1 MLVQNLEFF
10 DKFGQNLN
18 LNFNVAS
25 GVWEGKIYF
34 EPISNYLFDN
44 ENLFVLEKVGTTY
57 KFPQLANNQQYFEF
71 AWVSN
76 KTSNEFFLYEVVRD
90 IQLDEKFITKI
101 DKSVIKYSDIDPV
114 NTNSL
119 LDVSIP
125 LQVNI
130 AFCPTDEVS
139 FERTLQM
146 FWFNGTSRVK
156 IAELYFYG
164 EGVEEDTRFRNWAEN
179 FGIRFLRED
188 ANILK
193 NYDIKEAFPDME
205 ALNQIRKELLV
216 SKDQVY
222 PYVGTYKGLVNF
234 INLLGYKDVLRIKEY
249 WLNYN
254 QRSAYYNKMTLIDI
268 SDYLDDGIIQS
279 LDLEDKNR
287 NLKFGKQFKKTE
299 FLALVYQFTVATDN
313 FDDDNIPIVE
323 ETTEF
328 TVNEIFYKLNLLND
342 KIKNEFLPINV
353 KVKDIIGEFIYF
365 QKITLTYWT
374 DPNRIFDYMVNDYAE
389 IDVYPGK
396 DADLTLRALDPLYR
410 RVSEVGLDLGVARIN
425 NNGSKNP
432 FEYSQVISTRTEA
445 ENYIENIETF
455 YTEIKNQRI
464 PNLGKKLTWEFGDD
478 PQRVIGAPTV
488 FTLDTGKFTLQDLR
502 GVRLDDLDAI
512 APGLDPHWTFQ
523 NIDFRNF
530 YEVNWRITKPGPN
543 PYNFELRGRI
553 VDLFA
558 LPHVLPFAGTYR
570 VIVELF
576 DFSGN
581 VSVFSRFVTVQD
593 DKKPE
598 ILAITRLEDK
608 FDYFLDNLKNVRLQ
622 DFGASHLYYPKV
634 NVLDNEDAAVKLDP
648 YKNLLEWISFY
659 KHRYGMGQSLYDA
672 EIYDSNLGTWVPY
685 TDTTQSHPKKGY
697 WGLGE
702 GDLPIQLK
710 DFSDVEVG
718 ELYWMRITDLIYLDD
733 FNAGFYLINPAP
745 GNSIFMSLFSEYVI
759 PNFSTLEELAVIL
772 NDSDH
777 PGINLFNYEVI
788 EGKIHA
794 QAEYLSKEMYH
805 ILGHGGFSPGSPGS
819 PGFSPGSPGFSPS
832 PFFDEY
838 VENGYV
844 ENGYVGNY
852 FINSSVNNT
861 PLTQINGT
869 ESSDKYTFFLPRKVF
884 SQKLI
889 DFLTNIS
896 PVFDIETLFLLA
908 KTSDVLTGAVQDPTF
923 WRDIKC
929 WKFVDDV
936 QIGHLPTT
944 IDQNALNI
952 NDIKLFEESFAVPE
966 NAIVF
971 FVVNSLDGKN
981 EFYWTLT
988 DSRTGDVVMQVR
1000 SVPFFAWKFKDLG
1013 TFSLSCRVI
1022 DNRGTEYTNE
1032 VKNFVQVL
1040 DKRQYITG
1048 VERRLNDRK
1057 IKIIKSGSLS

>member
-10 DKFGQNLN
+10 DKFGHNLN
-18 LNFNVAS
+18 LNYNATT

-34 EPISNYLFDN
+34 EPVSNYLFDN
-44 ENLFVLEKVGTTY
+44 ENLFVLEKVGTAY
-57 KFPQLANNQQYFEF
+57 KFPQLADNTQYIEF
-71 AWVSN
+71 SWVSN
-76 KTSNEFFLYEVVRD
+76 KTEKEFFLYEVVRD
-90 IQLDEKFITKI
+90 IDLDEKFITKV
-101 DKSVIKYSDIDPV
+101 DKAVTKYSDIDPI
-114 NTNSL
+114 NTNSPL
-119 LDVSIP
+119 NISMP
-125 LQVNI
+125 LQVNV
-130 AFCPTDEVS
+130 AFCPSDEIS

-156 IAELYFYG
+156 IAEIYFYG

-193 NYDIKEAFPDME
+193 DYDIKEAMPDME

-222 PYVGTYKGLVNF
+222 PYIGTYKGLVNF
-234 INLLGYKDVLRIKEY
+234 INLLGYKDVLRVKEY
-249 WLNYN
+249 WTNYN
-254 QRSAYYNKMTLIDI
+254 QKSSYYNKMTLIDI

-313 FDDDNIPIVE
+313 YDDDNIPIVE

-342 KIKNEFLPINV
+342 KIKSEFLPINV

-365 QKITLTYWT
+365 QKITLTYWNDYT
-374 DPNRIFDYMVNDYAE
+374 RIFDYMVNDYAE

-396 DADLTLRALDPLYR
+396 EADLTLRALDPLYR
-410 RVSEVGLDLGVARIN
+410 RVSDVGIDFGVARIN
-425 NNGSKNP
+425 NNGAKNP
-432 FEYSQVISTRTEA
+432 FEYSQVITTRAEA
-445 ENYIENIETF
+445 DLYIANIETF
-455 YTEIKNQRI
+455 YSEIRDQRI

-478 PQRVIGAPTV
+478 PQRVIGAPVV
-488 FTLDTGKFTLQDLR
+488 FTADTGKFTLQDLR

-512 APGLDPHWTFQ
+512 APGLDPYWTFQ

-543 PYNFELRGRI
+543 PYNFELRGKI
-553 VDLFA
+553 VDLYS

-570 VIVELF
+570 VIIELF

-593 DKKPE
+593 DMKPE

-608 FDYFLDNLKNVRLQ
+608 FDYTIKNLKNVRLQ
-622 DFGASHLYYPKV
+622 DFGASHMYYPKV

-659 KHRYGMGQSLYDA
+659 KHRYGMGQNLYDA
-672 EIYDSNLGTWVPY
+672 ELYNSDLDTWVPY
-685 TDTTQSHPKKGY
+685 TDPAQSHPKKGY
-697 WGLGE
+697 WGLGN
-702 GDLPIQLK
+702 GDLPIQIK

-718 ELYWMRITDLIYLDD
+718 ELYWMRITDLVYLDD
-733 FNAGFYLINPAP
+733 FNAGFYLVNPHP
-745 GNSIFMSLFSEYVI
+745 GGVIHMSIFSDYVI
-759 PNFSTLEELAVIL
+759 PNFSSLEELATIL

-777 PGINLFNYEVI
+777 PGIKLFNYEVI
-788 EGKIHA
+788 KGKIHA

-805 ILGHGGFSPGSPGS
+805 IFAHGGFSPGSP
-819 PGFSPGSPGFSPS
+819 FSPGMV
-832 PFFDEY
+832 FDITENDY
-838 VENGYV
+838 VENDYIAD
-844 ENGYVGNY
+844 Y
-852 FINSSVNNT
+852 FISSNV
-861 PLTQINGT
+861 PAEFSPGPGPMIG
-869 ESSDKYTFFLPRKVF
+869 DKYTFFLPRKVF

-889 DFLTNIS
+889 DFLQSIS

-923 WRDIKC
+923 WRDKKY

-952 NDIKLFEESFAVPE
+952 NDVKLFEESFTVPE

-971 FVVNSLDGKN
+971 FVVNNLDGKN

-988 DSRTGDVVMQVR
+988 DSLTGKEVIQVR

-1013 TFSLSCRVI
+1013 TFTLSCRAI
-1022 DNRGTEYTNE
+1022 DNRGTEYFNE
-1032 VKNFVQVL
+1032 VKNFVRVL
-1040 DKRQYITG
+1040 DKRQYVTG

-1057 IKIIKSGSLS
+1057 LKIIKSGSLS

>member
-10 DKFGQNLN
+10 DKFGRNLN
-18 LNFNVAS
+18 LNYNATS
-25 GVWEGKIYF
+25 GVWEGKLYF
-34 EPISNYLFDN
+34 EPVSNYLFDN
-44 ENLFVLEKVGTTY
+44 ENLFVLEKVGSNY
-57 KFPQLANNQQYFEF
+57 KFPRMNSNVEYIEF
-71 AWVSN
+71 VWTSN
-76 KTSNEFFLYEVVRD
+76 KTEKQFFLYEVVKD
-90 IQLDEKFITKI
+90 LELDERFITKV
-101 DKSVIKYSDIDPV
+101 DKLTIKYSDIDPI
-114 NTNSL
+114 NTNTPL
-119 LDVSIP
+119 NIAFP
-125 LQVNI
+125 LQANI
-130 AFCPTDEVS
+130 AFCPTDEVK

-146 FWFNGTSRVK
+146 YWFNGTTRVK
-156 IAELYFYG
+156 VAELYFYG
-164 EGVEEDTRFRNWAEN
+164 EGVEEEARFKNWAQN

-193 NYDIKEAFPDME
+193 DYDIKEAFPDME

-222 PYVGTYKGLVNF
+222 PYIGTYKGLTNF
-234 INLLGYKDVLRIKEY
+234 INMLGYKDVLRVKEY

-254 QRSAYYNKMTLIDI
+254 QRSSYYNKMTLIDI

-299 FLALVYQFTVATDN
+299 FLALVYQFTVATDTY
-313 FDDDNIPIVE
+313 DDDNIPIVE

-328 TVNEIFYKLNLLND
+328 SVNEIFYKLNLLND

-365 QKITLTYWT
+365 QKITLTYWNDST
-374 DPNRIFDYMVNDYAE
+374 RIFDYMINDYAE
-389 IDVYPGK
+389 IDLYPGK

-410 RVSEVGLDLGVARIN
+410 RVSEVGIDFGVARIN

-432 FEYSQVISTRTEA
+432 FEYAQVINTRAEA
-445 ENYIENIETF
+445 ELYISNIETF

-464 PNLGKKLTWEFGDD
+464 PNLGKKLSWEFGDD
-478 PQRVIGAPTV
+478 PQRVIGAPVV

-512 APGLDPHWTFQ
+512 APGLDPYWTFQ

-543 PYNFELRGRI
+543 PYNFELRGRV
-553 VDLFA
+553 VDLYA

-570 VIVELF
+570 VTVELF
-576 DFSGN
+576 DFTGN
-581 VSVFSRFVTVQD
+581 VSVFSRFVTVQS

-608 FDYFLDNLKNVRLQ
+608 FDYHLNNLKNVRLQ

-659 KHRYGMGQSLYDA
+659 KHRYGMGQNLYDV
-672 EIYDSNLGTWVPY
+672 EIYNPDSNTFAGYSAPG
-685 TDTTQSHPKKGY
+685 QNHPKKSY
-697 WGLGE
+697 WGLGN

-710 DFSDVEVG
+710 DFNDIEVG

-733 FNAGFYLINPAP
+733 FNAGFYLTHPAP
-745 GNSIFMSLFSEYVI
+745 GKKIYMSLFSEYVI
-759 PNFSTLEELAVIL
+759 PYFSTLEELATIL
-772 NDSDH
+772 NESDH
-777 PGINLFNYEVI
+777 PGIKLFNYAVVG
-788 EGKIHA
+788 GKIHA

-805 ILGHGGFSPGSPGS
+805 ICYHNEGFSP
-819 PGFSPGSPGFSPS
+819 FSPS
-832 PFFDEY
+832 P
-838 VENGYV
+838 GT
-844 ENGYVGNY
+844 G
-852 FINSSVNNT
+852 INM
-861 PLTQINGT
+861 I
-869 ESSDKYTFFLPRKVF
+869 DKYTFFLPRKVF

-889 DFLTNIS
+889 DYLNSIS
-896 PVFDIETLFLLA
+896 PVFDVETMFLLA
-908 KTSDVLTGAVQDPTF
+908 KTSDVLNGAVQDPVF
-923 WRDIKC
+923 WVNKKY

-952 NDIKLFEESFAVPE
+952 NDIKLFEESFAIPE

-971 FVVNSLDGKN
+971 FVVNNLDGKN

-988 DSRTGDVVMQVR
+988 NSLTGEEVIQVR

-1013 TFSLSCRVI
+1013 TFTLSCRVI

-1032 VKNFVQVL
+1032 TKNFIRVL
-1040 DKRQYITG
+1040 DKRQYVTN
-1048 VERRLNDRK
+1048 VEQRLNDRK
-1057 IKIIKSGSLS
+1057 LKIMKSGSLS